1 MAQFLSWSSAD
12 DFVSQWQKGKMLSI
26 WTLALKT
33 WEILCFRK
41 IEIETCLIYV
51 VFQLPG
57 EAIELKN
64 TWIRLI
70 FYGERF
76 LRPKIEAW
84 NSQVNYKPFVGVHS
98 SIKYLIM
105 NFYYF
110 SFSFLN

>member
-64 TWIRLI
+64 TD
-70 FYGERF
+70 
-76 LRPKIEAW
+76 
-84 NSQVNYKPFVGVHS
+84 
-98 SIKYLIM
+98 
-105 NFYYF
+105 YF
-110 SFSFLN
+110 SFLFYLNSFNFLWGEILKA